1 MFPRSEPRRRT
12 APALFP
18 ERRRMHH
25 PDLSQLQGWKAM
37 RAEADIPGTEWEK
50 EKAWALRMGLTG
62 ADSIEDRSIPT
73 FARGELPHYPEDV
86 TEVGHYD
93 ATVLGIPFDGGTTY
107 RPGTRFG
114 PQGVRKIS
122 ALYTP
127 YNYEMAID
135 LREQMTLCDAG
146 DVFTI
151 PANLE
156 KSFDQ
161 ISRAVSHVF
170 SSGSLPIM
178 IGGDH
183 SIGFPC
189 VRGIAECTSK
199 KIGIVHFDRHADIQ
213 EKDLDE
219 RMHTTPWFHSTN
231 LPNVPAKNLVQ
242 VGIGGWQVPREA
254 VKVARE
260 RETNI
265 ITMSDMERMGVDRT
279 AEMALEM
286 AWDGVDMVYM
296 SFDIDSID
304 CGFVPGTGWPGRHL
318 RHGAGRGQ
326 PPLRHLRHHRAD
338 GHAGDRGRAGL
349 AGRGR
354 QAGRPQEAHRQA
366 RQPADGRV
374 VRGHPRQA
382 LGPPEREPLRCPT
395 TTPTITRTAMG
406 TGMGTGMGIPT
417 GTGIP
422 MGPAMTPSTVTATTT
437 PTGTTFT
444 ATWTPATRRPSS
456 RS

>member
-1 MFPRSEPRRRT
+1 MFFGP
-12 APALFP
+12 P
-18 ERRRMHH
+18 ERSRSHHPRDLHHDETRQHH
-25 PDLSQLQGWKAM
+25 PDLTQTARLEGHAGRGRYSRGPLG
-37 RAEADIPGTEWEK
+37 RGTP
-50 EKAWALRMGLTG
+50 LG
-62 ADSIEDRSIPT
+62 AAHGAYRVRTRIEDKSIPT
-73 FARGELPHYPEDV
+73 FARGELPHYAGINTFLKAPYAEDV
-86 TEVGHYD
+86 TEVKDYD

-114 PQGVRKIS
+114 PQGLRKIS

-127 YNYEMAID
+127 YNYEMGVD

-151 PANLE
+151 PANIE

-189 VRGIAECTSK
+189 VRGIAQCTSK

-265 ITMSDMERMGVDRT
+265 ITMGDMEKMGIDKT

-296 SFDIDSID
+296 SFDIDID
-304 CGFVPGTGWPGRHL
+304 RLRFRARHRLARTGRLPAARSAGTGLQGRGRGHL
-318 RHGAGRGQ
+318 RHGTGRGLAA
-326 PPLRHLRHHRAD
+326 LRHVRHHRPH
-338 GHAGDRGRAGL
+338 GHAGDRRRAGL
-349 AGRGR
+349 ARRRR
-354 QAGRPQEAHRQA
+354 QAGRA
-366 RQPADGRV
+366 
-374 VRGHPRQA
+374 
-382 LGPPEREPLRCPT
+382 
-395 TTPTITRTAMG
+395 
-406 TGMGTGMGIPT
+406 
-417 GTGIP
+417 
-422 MGPAMTPSTVTATTT
+422 
-437 PTGTTFT
+437 
-444 ATWTPATRRPSS
+444 
-456 RS
+456 